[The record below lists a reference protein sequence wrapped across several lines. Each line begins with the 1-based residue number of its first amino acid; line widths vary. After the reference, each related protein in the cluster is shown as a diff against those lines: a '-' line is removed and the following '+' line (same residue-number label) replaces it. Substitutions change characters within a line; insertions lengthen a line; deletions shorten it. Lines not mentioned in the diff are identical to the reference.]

1 MSSEELMNKKLNG
14 LRELILMEAEH
25 EKAKIIDM
33 AKKEAEAVEK
43 EEMEKI
49 AKEEALILKEAE
61 ERAESIRRRQVMAA
75 ERERKTEFLRLQNQL
90 LKEATTL
97 LEDKLNRLRED
108 PRYSEILVGLV
119 LDAISVLEGVNAI
132 KIRLSA
138 QDAHLGERV
147 VQEVRKLLP
156 NMKVSFDKE
165 PAPILGGV
173 WVYSEDEKRFVGADW
188 KTQAQELSAPL
199 ADRLLPLI

>member
-1 MSSEELMNKKLNG
+1 MSSEELLNKKLNG
-14 LRELILMEAEH
+14 LKELILMEAEH
-25 EKAKIIDM
+25 ERAKIIEM
-33 AKKEAEAVEK
+33 AKKEAGAVEK

-97 LEDKLNRLRED
+97 LEDKLNHLRED
-108 PRYSEILVGLV
+108 PRYPEILVGLV

-138 QDAHLGERV
+138 QDAHLGEHV
-147 VQEVRKLLP
+147 AQEVRKSLP
-156 NMKVSFDKE
+156 NLKVSFDGE

-173 WVYSEDEKRFVGADW
+173 WVYSEDEKRFVRADW
-188 KTQAQELSAPL
+188 KAQAQELSASL